1 MSADSQTV
9 IKKLQRHRL
18 GAPSHGPR
26 GREPARALSAAVLLS
41 VWLAGC
47 GTRPPAPPQAVT
59 SAGHAGTT
67 AFQLDADASEIWLY
81 LHADGPMAK
90 AGHTHVITTHGLRG
104 TVWLHP
110 QPERSS
116 CEMQLPVATFVV
128 DDPKER
134 ATAGGEYAEPLDD
147 SAREGTREH
156 MLGDRQ
162 LNAAAYPLLAL
173 QCHQLAAGA
182 DGMSVE
188 LTVTLRDHVSQ
199 LSVPVKWQRS
209 GNTLQAQGELTFTQ
223 TSLGLEPYSLL
234 FGALRVSDEIRARFI
249 LVARTS

>member
-1 MSADSQTV
+1 ME
-9 IKKLQRHRL
+9 KLQRRRL
-18 GAPSHGPR
+18 GGASHAPR
-26 GREPARALSAAVLLS
+26 GCRTACALSAAVLLS

-47 GTRPPAPPQAVT
+47 GTRPPAPAPTVT
-59 SAGHAGTT
+59 AAGHAGTT
-67 AFQLDADASEIWLY
+67 AFQLDANASQIWLY

-90 AGHTHVITTHGLRG
+90 VGHTHVITSHGLRG
-104 TVWLHP
+104 TIWLHP
-110 QPERSS
+110 QPERSG
-116 CEMQLPVATFVV
+116 CALQLPVDTFVV

-147 SAREGTREH
+147 SARAGTREH

-162 LNAAAYPLLAL
+162 LDAARYPLVAL
-173 QCHQLAAGA
+173 QCNHLAAGA
-182 DGMSVE
+182 DAMSVE

-209 GNTLQAQGELTFTQ
+209 GDTLQADGEFTFTQ

-234 FGALRVSDEIRARFI
+234 FGSLRVGDQIRARFK